1 MNQIKTADDIRQLGS
16 ILGIWAH
23 PDDESF
29 MMAGLMAMARD
40 NDQPVACITAT
51 KGEKGSKDKA
61 TWKHLGEVRAAELE
75 AALEILGVSEHHW
88 LGYIDGECYKISDD
102 EAVATLEQFITA
114 YQPDTIITFAPDGS
128 TGHPDHMAVSRWARL
143 AAERAAPRA
152 RVLFAVDT
160 VEEYETYLRE
170 LDEQFDIY
178 FNVDAPSPVPKQK
191 CDIVLCL
198 TPEIAARK
206 FDALA
211 AMPSQ
216 TKDMLSTIG
225 KETFQQIVD
234 CEAFVGCNCQH
245 QWATPKT
252 ERLTY

>member
-1 MNQIKTADDIRQLGS
+1 MQIKTADDVRQLGT

-40 NDQPVACITAT
+40 NGQTVACVTAT
-51 KGEKGSKDKA
+51 KGEKGAQDK
-61 TWKHLGEVRAAELE
+61 TQWQHLGELRAAELE
-75 AALEILGVSEHHW
+75 AALDILGVKEHHW
-88 LGYIDGECYKISDD
+88 LGYIDGECYKISDE
-102 EAVATLEQFITA
+102 EAIDTLQQFMTA
-114 YQPDTIITFAPDGS
+114 YAPDTIITFAPDGS

-160 VEEYETYLRE
+160 VEEYEAYLRE
-170 LDEQFDIY
+170 LDEKFNIY

-216 TKDMLSTIG
+216 TKGMLNTIG

-234 CEAFVGCNCQH
+234 CEAFVDCRCDH